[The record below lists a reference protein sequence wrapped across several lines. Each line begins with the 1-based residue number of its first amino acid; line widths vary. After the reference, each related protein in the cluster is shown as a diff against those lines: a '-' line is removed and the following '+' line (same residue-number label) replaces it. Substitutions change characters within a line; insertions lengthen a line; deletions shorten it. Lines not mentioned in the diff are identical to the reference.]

1 MYNIMREVTSTLPFI
16 LYFVFIPLISYS
28 AASADLSESMTSGKT
43 IENTVLFLIDMV
55 VKCGQEAAGD
65 VVIQEV

>member
-16 LYFVFIPLISYS
+16 LYFDFIPLISYS